1 MTRIAFIVVE
11 AAFLA
16 IAHLEGGPPW
26 TLVAAGAFLALSWVP
41 ASGSVIGLAAG
52 SLLWLAV
59 FRATGDRE
67 YFFPYALQLATLV
80 ACRLSDRGRGWGL
93 AGGAA
98 VVLVFLG
105 IRVAQRATVPV
116 LAVEA
121 AVGTAILA
129 AALFLR
135 QRGPAGPLAS
145 AAIVAASAAL
155 ACLGL
160 LL

>member
-1 MTRIAFIVVE
+1 MIRVAFIVVE
-11 AAFLA
+11 VACLA
-16 IAHLEGGPPW
+16 IAHLQGGPPW
-26 TLVAAGAFLALSWVP
+26 TLVAAGAFLALSLAP
-41 ASGSVIGLAAG
+41 ASWPAIGLAAA
-52 SLLWLAV
+52 SLVWLAV

-67 YFFPYALQLATLV
+67 YFFPYAMQLATLV
-80 ACRLSDRGRGWGL
+80 TCRLSDRGRGWGL

-98 VVLVFLG
+98 VVLMFLG

-121 AVGTAILA
+121 IVAAAILGA
-129 AALFLR
+129 AWFVR
-135 QRGPAGPLAS
+135 RSRPAGPLAE
-145 AAIVAASAAL
+145 AVIVAASAAL